1 MFIVVLWINGCMLNG
16 NARSIISGFVGSLL
30 VLAALYWFIGIDQ
43 TVSKLSMANTGILVL
58 VLVGAICWIVSWG
71 LALRTVLG
79 VLGSTISPLRAT
91 AIFSGVLFANNVTP
105 FGQAGGE
112 PISGLLI
119 SRATDRRYETGL
131 AAIASVDALN
141 FVPSIVLAVCGMG
154 YLFVTTTFVGNLWY
168 AAGTVFALALLV
180 PTGVYL
186 GWQYRYRLEHAAVAV
201 VTPVVR
207 TIRHTLLRRK
217 PLGQEAIKRRIEGFF
232 TAIERV
238 GSTPRKL
245 ALALCLS
252 SLGWIAQA
260 VCLWLSLF
268 ALGHAVSPS
277 VVLIAIPIGAIA
289 GVTPLPGGLGGVD
302 IVLIGVVG
310 ALVTINGPTITAA
323 VIIHRAA
330 IYLFPT
336 ILGGGITAVIASQEQ
351 DTIS

>member
-1 MFIVVLWINGCMLNG
+1 MLKE
-16 NARSIISGFVGSLL
+16 NARSIIAGFVGSLL
-30 VLAALYWFIGIDQ
+30 VLAAMYWLIGVDQ
-43 TVSKLSMANTGILVL
+43 TVSKLSMANTGVL
-58 VLVGAICWIVSWG
+58 VFVFVGATCWIISWG

-79 VLGSTISPLRAT
+79 VLGSTISPLKST

-141 FVPSIVLAVCGMG
+141 FIPSIVLAVCGMG
-154 YLFVTTTFVGNLWY
+154 YLFVTTTFVGDLRY

-180 PTGVYL
+180 PIGFYL
-186 GWQYRYRLEHAAVAV
+186 GWQYRYRLEHATVAV
-201 VTPVVR
+201 ITPIVR
-207 TIRHTLLRRK
+207 FIRHTLLRRK
-217 PLGQEAIKRRIEGFF
+217 PLEEAAIERRIEGFF

-245 ALALCLS
+245 AFALGLS

-268 ALGHAVSPS
+268 ALDHAVSPS
-277 VVLIAIPIGAIA
+277 VVLIAVPLGAIA

-302 IVLIGVVG
+302 LVLIGIIS
-310 ALVTINGPTITAA
+310 ALVTINQPTIAAA
-323 VIIHRAA
+323 VLIHRSA

-336 ILGGGITAVIASQEQ
+336 IVGGGITAAIASR
-351 DTIS
+351 

>member
-1 MFIVVLWINGCMLNG
+1 MLDG
-16 NARSIISGFVGSLL
+16 NTRSIIAGFVGSLV
-30 VLAALYWFIGIDQ
+30 VLAVMYWFIGVDQ
-43 TVSKLSMANTGILVL
+43 TVSKLSMADTGILVL
-58 VLVGAICWIVSWG
+58 VFVGATCWIVSWG

-79 VLGSTISPLRAT
+79 VLGSTITPLKAT

-154 YLFVTTTFVGNLWY
+154 YLFVTTTFVGDLWY
-168 AAGTVFALALLV
+168 AAGTVLALAVLV
-180 PTGVYL
+180 PASAYL

-245 ALALCLS
+245 ALALGLS

-268 ALGHAVSPS
+268 ALGHAVAPS
-277 VVLIAIPIGAIA
+277 VVLIAIPLGAIA

-302 IVLIGVVG
+302 LVLIGVIKG
-310 ALVTINGPTITAA
+310 LVTVSYPTIAAA
-323 VIIHRAA
+323 VLIHRAA

-336 ILGGGITAVIASQEQ
+336 IVGGGVTAAIASR
-351 DTIS
+351 

>member
-1 MFIVVLWINGCMLNG
+1 MLKG
-16 NARSIISGFVGSLL
+16 NARSIIAGFVGSLI
-30 VLAALYWFIGIDQ
+30 VLAAIYWFVGVDQ
-43 TVSKLSMANTGILVL
+43 TVSKLSMADPGILAL
-58 VLVGAICWIVSWG
+58 VFAGAVCWLVSWG
-71 LALRTVLG
+71 LALRTVLS
-79 VLGSTISPLRAT
+79 VLGSTISPLKAT

-141 FVPSIVLAVCGMG
+141 FVPSIALAVGGMS
-154 YLFVTTTFVGNLWY
+154 YLFVTTTFVGDLRY

-180 PTGVYL
+180 PAGVYL
-186 GWQYRYRLEHAAVAV
+186 GWQYRYRLQHAAVAV

-207 TIRHTLLRRK
+207 TIRHTLLRRQ
-217 PLGQEAIKRRIEGFF
+217 PLERAAIERRIEGFF

-245 ALALCLS
+245 ALALGLS

-260 VCLWLSLF
+260 ACLWLSLF
-268 ALGHAVSPS
+268 ALNHTVSPT

-302 IVLIGVVG
+302 LVLIGVISG
-310 ALVTINGPTITAA
+310 LVTISQPTIAAA
-323 VIIHRAA
+323 VLIHRGA

-336 ILGGGITAVIASQEQ
+336 IVGGGVTAAIASQ
-351 DTIS
+351 